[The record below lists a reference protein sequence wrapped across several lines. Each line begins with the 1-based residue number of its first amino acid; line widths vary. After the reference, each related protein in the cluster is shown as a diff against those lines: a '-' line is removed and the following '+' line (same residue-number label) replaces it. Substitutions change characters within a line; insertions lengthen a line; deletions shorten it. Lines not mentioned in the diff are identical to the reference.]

1 MFFFATFEFNNGKES
16 FLSTTKILIAAGFYF
31 LCEIIKNKMAITKN
45 HFLST
50 HHIMSMILQI
60 NELVIQL
67 IKILL
72 QILM

>member
-1 MFFFATFEFNNGKES
+1 MT
-16 FLSTTKILIAAGFYF
+16 
-31 LCEIIKNKMAITKN
+31 ITKN

-60 NELVIQL
+60 NELAIQL

-72 QILM
+72 QILMQTFQNINKKPFIYI